1 MAGGSERPLR
11 ADSMRRFVIPLFGLL
26 LAISLL
32 LFDLTILWSGR
43 TAIRPVMQKGVVL
56 GIFKASEG
64 MSHYQASLEEIAAL
78 GASHLSV
85 PVFFLQDSVHSTT
98 HFSRPSDGATPEQ
111 HDRVV
116 REVIDYG
123 HRLGLKVLL
132 TPIVNIDRPG
142 RKEWRGTI
150 SPGNWDAWF
159 ESYRGFIRHYAV
171 LAAEMDV
178 EYLSVGT
185 ELVSAEGFTERWRE
199 IIAEVRGIYPG
210 QLTYSANW
218 DQQDHVG
225 FWDDLDY
232 LGISAYFE
240 LAESTDPTVEEL
252 VSAWR
257 PVKERLRRWQ
267 SRWNKPLLFTEIG
280 YMSQSGVAGHPWNYV
295 SEEPLDLEAQRRCY
309 EALRLAWEGEDRFA
323 GLYLWIWEPDKL
335 GMADRGYNFA
345 GKPAEGV
352 VRDWYRSLPDNAN
365 VLDYAVNGMERFLR
379 TLRQGM

>member
-1 MAGGSERPLR
+1 
-11 ADSMRRFVIPLFGLL
+11 MRRLVLPFLGLL

-43 TAIRPVMQKGVVL
+43 TAIRPVMQKGVTL

-64 MSHYQASLEEIAAL
+64 MSFYKSSLDEIAAL

-85 PVFFLQDSVHSTT
+85 PVFFLQDSVHSVT

-132 TPIVNIDRPG
+132 TPIVNIDRP
-142 RKEWRGTI
+142 RKAEWRGTI
-150 SPGNWDAWF
+150 APLNWDAWF
-159 ESYRGFIRHYAV
+159 ESYRGFLRHYAL

-185 ELVSAEGFTERWRE
+185 ELVSSEGFTGRWRE

-218 DQQDHVG
+218 DRYDQVA
-225 FWDDLDY
+225 FWNDLDF
-232 LGISAYFE
+232 LGVSAYYE
-240 LAESTDPTVEEL
+240 LSESEDLTVEEL
-252 VSAWR
+252 VSAWQ
-257 PVKERLRRWQ
+257 PIKGRLLRWRA
-267 SRWNKPLLFTEIG
+267 RWDKPLLFTEIG
-280 YMSQSGVAGHPWNYV
+280 YMSQEGVARHPWNYV
-295 SEEPLDLEAQRRCY
+295 STEPLDLEAQRRCY
-309 EALRLAWEGEDRFA
+309 EAFRLAWEGEERFA

-335 GMADRGYNFA
+335 GMLDRGYNFA

-352 VRDWYRSLPDNAN
+352 VRDWYHSLPNNAN

-379 TLRQGM
+379 SLRQGL

>member
-1 MAGGSERPLR
+1 
-11 ADSMRRFVIPLFGLL
+11 MRRLVLPFLGLL
-26 LAISLL
+26 LAICLL

-64 MSHYQASLEEIAAL
+64 MSYYKSSLDEIAAL

-85 PVFFLQDSVHSTT
+85 PVFFLQDSVHSVT
-98 HFSRPSDGATPEQ
+98 HFSRPSDGATHEQ
-111 HDRVV
+111 YDRVV

-132 TPIVNIDRPG
+132 TPIVNIDHP
-142 RKEWRGTI
+142 RKAEWRGVI
-150 SPGNWDAWF
+150 APHNWDAWF
-159 ESYRGFIRHYAV
+159 DSYRGFVRHYAR
-171 LAAEMDV
+171 LGAEMDV

-185 ELVSAEGFTERWRE
+185 ELLSSERYTGQWRE
-199 IIAEVRGIYPG
+199 IIAEVRSIYPG

-218 DQQDHVG
+218 DRYDQVA
-225 FWDDLDY
+225 FWDDLDF
-232 LGISAYFE
+232 LGISGYYE
-240 LAESTDPTVEEL
+240 LSASHEPDIESL
-252 VSAWR
+252 VDSWV
-257 PVKERLRRWQ
+257 PVKEKLQEWR

-280 YMSQSGVAGHPWNYV
+280 YMSQDGVASQPWNYV
-295 SEEPLDLEAQRRCY
+295 SQAPLDLEEQRLCY
-309 EALRLAWEGEDRFA
+309 EALRRTWEGEKGFA
-323 GLYLWIWEPDKL
+323 GLYLWIWEPDKR
-335 GMADRGYNFA
+335 GAEDRGYSFA

-379 TLRQGM
+379 NLRQGL